1 MLNEKQ
7 ARFAQEYLIDLNATQ
22 AAIRAGYSAKTAGQ
36 QGFDLLKNPEI
47 EAAVAKG
54 IAERSKRVEISAD
67 RVLQELAKI
76 AFVDIRKAV
85 RWGRSPV
92 DEASKKASPN
102 GLGMYPVELV
112 PSDEIDDDTAAAV
125 SEVSLTETGIKI
137 KLHDKRG
144 ALVDL
149 GKHLG
154 LFVDKVDH
162 TSAGQPIRFTF
173 ALDNANVDRTGS

>member
-1 MLNEKQ
+1 MSWLAGIGAVFKGF
-7 ARFAQEYLIDLNATQ
+7 FASLW
-22 AAIRAGYSAKTAGQ
+22 
-36 QGFDLLKNPEI
+36 
-47 EAAVAKG
+47 EAM
-54 IAERSKRVEISAD
+54 RRKRQD
-67 RVLQELAKI
+67 QEL
-76 AFVDIRKAV
+76 VDNARRQAENEGLTYAV
-85 RWGRSPV
+85 
-92 DEASKKASPN
+92 EASKKASPN